1 MKPGNEKKTRK
12 RRDLLSLRRLAT
24 LSGSKPL
31 DIKVRTREDEA
42 LIDEVV
48 AGENLMRLFYG
59 TPAGLR
65 LTSTLFVR
73 RWLSYFGGLYYDLP
87 LSKRKIKKFVKQL
100 DIDVDEAEKDMRD
113 YRSFNEFF
121 ARRLRPG
128 SRPVD
133 PDPRTLVSPGDGRI
147 TVFPNI
153 DDTTIS
159 YVKWAPIRLIDLFN
173 RDREL
178 VERYRGGSCG
188 VLRLCPSDYHR
199 FHFPASGL
207 VGETKKVKGLLH
219 SVSPYILGQ
228 KNRPVFALN
237 KRTICELKTQ
247 EFGTILLMEIG
258 AIGVGSILQ
267 SHQPGTEVQRGD
279 EKGYFKFGGST
290 TLFFLEKDRAL
301 FDDDLVRNSRDGLE
315 TLVRMGE
322 RIAVAPYATD
332 AEPTPESPRPGC

>member
-1 MKPGNEKKTRK
+1 MTPRQEKQPRK
-12 RRDLLSLRRLAT
+12 RRDLLSLRRLAS

-31 DIKVRTREDEA
+31 DIKVRTRNQQEPF
-42 LIDEVV
+42 DEVV

-59 TPAGLR
+59 TRAGIR

-87 LSKRKIKKFVKQL
+87 VSKRKIKKFVKQL
-100 DIDVDEAEKDMRD
+100 DIDIDEAEKDLKS

-133 PDPRTLVSPGDGRI
+133 PNPRALVSPGDGRI
-147 TVFPNI
+147 TVFPAI

-159 YVKWAPIRLIDLFN
+159 YVKWAPIRLVDLFN
-173 RDREL
+173 RDNEL
-178 VERYRGGSCG
+178 VERYRGGSCA

-199 FHFPASGL
+199 FHFPASGT
-207 VGETKKVKGLLH
+207 VGPTKKVKGLLH

-228 KNRPVFALN
+228 KTRPVFAMN
-237 KRTICELKTQ
+237 KRTLCELETA
-247 EFGTILLMEIG
+247 EFGKVLLMEVG

-267 SHQPGTEVQRGD
+267 SYQSGAQIQRGE

-290 TLFFLEKDRAL
+290 TLFFIEKGRL
-301 FDDDLVRNSRDGLE
+301 IFDDDLAHNSNEGLE

-322 RIAVAPYATD
+322 RIGYA
-332 AEPTPESPRPGC
+332 PESF

>member
-1 MKPGNEKKTRK
+1 MTPTNEKQPRK
-12 RRDLLSLRRLAT
+12 RRDLLSLRRLAAM
-24 LSGSKPL
+24 SGSKPL
-31 DIKVRTREDEA
+31 DIKVRTRNNQEPF
-42 LIDEVV
+42 DEVV

-73 RWLSYFGGLYYDLP
+73 KWLSYFGGLWYDLP
-87 LSKRKIKKFVKQL
+87 VSKRKIKKFVKQL
-100 DIDVDEAEKDMRD
+100 DIDVDEAEKDLRD

-133 PDPRTLVSPGDGRI
+133 PNPLALVSPGDGRL
-147 TVFPNI
+147 TVFPAI

-173 RDREL
+173 RDKDL
-178 VERYRGGSCG
+178 VERYRGGSFG

-207 VGETKKVKGLLH
+207 VGPTKRVKGLLH

-228 KNRPVFALN
+228 KKKPVFAMN
-237 KRTICELKTQ
+237 KRTLCELQTK
-247 EFGTILLMEIG
+247 EFGPILLMEVG

-267 SHQPGTEVQRGD
+267 SYEAGAEVQRGA

-290 TLFFLEKDRAL
+290 TLFFLEKGRAE
-301 FDDDLVRNSRDGLE
+301 FDEDLVRNSAEGLE

-322 RIAVAPYATD
+322 RIALAPEAVD
-332 AEPTPESPRPGC
+332 PSP